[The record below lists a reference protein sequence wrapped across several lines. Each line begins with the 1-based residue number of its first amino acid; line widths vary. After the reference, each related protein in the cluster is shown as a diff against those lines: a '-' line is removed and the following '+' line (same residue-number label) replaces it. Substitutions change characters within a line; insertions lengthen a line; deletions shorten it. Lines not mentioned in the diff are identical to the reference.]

1 MRNQGVIVFL
11 TVIVTGLCLY
21 YLSFTFVSN
30 NIQERA
36 VTYATD
42 ESGNVDFSKKQAY
55 MDSIYRE
62 PVYNFL
68 GADFTYKE
76 IKETELGL
84 GLDLQGGM
92 HVTLEIS
99 PVEIVKGLSG
109 NSKDATF
116 NAALAD
122 AEEKAK
128 TSNDRFVNLFYSSW
142 QERAP
147 NQKLSA
153 VFATAANRG
162 RISLETSDS
171 DILSII
177 DTEVESAIDRS
188 FNILRTRVDRF
199 GTSQPNIQRIQGSGR
214 IQIELPGVDNQ
225 ERVRNLLQGVAKLQ
239 FWEVAEINDYLS
251 ELEAVNSMLV
261 AEAQGQKT
269 QTPAPADSEEI
280 EVTEETEVTEE
291 SEASELE
298 RQLAEE
304 SGSIDDPSSQVS
316 PLFSLT
322 RSNQGLVYDLR
333 DTVTINRILARDD
346 VKSLLP
352 RNVKFLWAVKPQ
364 RVDNNELLELYGI
377 RYSRAS
383 DQAQLEGDVIT
394 DARQTLDQT
403 SRPAVSMQMNAD
415 GARKWRKLTSESI
428 GKRIAVVLDD
438 YVYTAPV
445 VQSEIPSGQ
454 SEITGNFNMEEAKD
468 LANILKSGSLPAP
481 TKIVEEAFVGPTLGQ
496 EAQNQGILSMVA
508 GLVLVVVFMVAY
520 YAKGGF
526 IAIAALIFNIF
537 FILGILAQLGAALTL
552 PGIAGIVLTIGMSID
567 ANVLIFERIKEE
579 LSNGAGLI
587 AAINSGYNKAFSAI
601 LDSNVTT
608 FLTGA
613 ILYALG
619 QGPVKGF
626 AIVLM
631 IGIASSFF
639 SSVFITR
646 VIVHW
651 MSKKGDKSSIS
662 FATPLGRNLLGDLNI
677 DFLSKR
683 KVAYLI
689 STAIILIGMAIAV
702 FSGLKF
708 GVDFTGGRSYIVEF
722 NQPVVSSDLK
732 TGLDSE
738 FDGSVEVKTF
748 GGNNILKVTT
758 SYLINEDD
766 DVSNAEVER
775 RVRDGIASVT
785 GLAYTSDAANMSD
798 SQFAITGSSKV
809 GATVADDIKKSSA
822 EAMFFAL
829 VAIFLYILLRF
840 RKWQFSLGSIIALV
854 HDVFFVIAAFAIASA
869 FGATFEI
876 DQVFIA
882 AMLTVVGYSIND
894 TVIVFDR
901 IRENIS
907 NRGTSKLVKMF
918 NDAINQTM
926 ARTVITSA
934 TTLIVVT
941 VLLIFGG
948 EVLRGFSFALF
959 IGVLVGTYSSIY
971 IATPIVVDL
980 MKREIENM
988 EANPEPVVVKK
999 GAKTQ
1004 NY

>member
-11 TVIVTGLCLY
+11 TVVVTALCLY

-30 NIQERA
+30 NIQQRA
-36 VTYATD
+36 VEYATD
-42 ESGNVDFSKKQAY
+42 EVGNVDFGKKQAY
-55 MDSIYRE
+55 LDSIYRE

-68 GADFTYKE
+68 GAKFTYKE

-92 HVTLEIS
+92 HVTLEVS
-99 PVEIVKGLSG
+99 PVEIVKGLAG
-109 NSKDATF
+109 NSKDPMF
-116 NAALAD
+116 NAALED
-122 AEEKAK
+122 ATQAAK
-128 TSNDRFVNLFYSSW
+128 TTNQKFVDLFYASW
-142 QERAP
+142 QSKAGDK
-147 NQKLSA
+147 KLNTI
-153 VFATAANRG
+153 FATAANRG
-162 RISLETSDS
+162 RISLESSDS
-171 DILSII
+171 EILAII
-177 DTEVESAIDRS
+177 DTEIENAIDRS

-239 FWEVAEINDYLS
+239 FWEVAEINDFVG
-251 ELEAVNSMLV
+251 ELEAANSLLV
-261 AEAQGQKT
+261 AEAKAKKGET
-269 QTPAPADSEEI
+269 VPADEDVQDADED
-280 EVTEETEVTEE
+280 E
-291 SEASELE
+291 STDLE
-298 RQLAEE
+298 RQLSDSE
-304 SGSIDDPSSQVS
+304 GDDFSSEVS
-316 PLFSLT
+316 PIFALT
-322 RSNQGLVYDLR
+322 KANYGLVYEMR
-333 DTVTINRILARDD
+333 DTVTINRIFARED

-352 RNVKFLWAVKPQ
+352 RDVKFLWSVKPQ
-364 RVDNNELLELYGI
+364 KVDGMELLELYGI
-377 RYSRAS
+377 KLTRNS
-383 DQAQLEGDVIT
+383 DQALLEGDVVT

-415 GARKWRKLTSESI
+415 GARKWRKVTGENI

-438 YVYTAPV
+438 YVYTAPT
-445 VQSEIPSGQ
+445 VQGEIPSGQ
-454 SEITGNFNMEEAKD
+454 SEITGNFSLEEAKD

-481 TKIVEEAFVGPTLGQ
+481 TKIVEEAFVGPTLGK
-496 EAQNQGILSMVA
+496 EASNQGVMSMVA
-508 GLVLVVVFMVAY
+508 GLVLVVMFMVAY
-520 YAKGGF
+520 YSKGGF
-526 IAIAALIFNIF
+526 VAIAALVFNIF

-579 LSNGAGLI
+579 LRKGSGLL
-587 AAINSGYNKAFSAI
+587 AAINEGYGKAFSAI

-608 FLTGA
+608 FLVGA

-639 SSVFITR
+639 SAVFITR
-646 VIVHW
+646 VIVYW
-651 MSKKGDKSSIS
+651 MSKKKGDKASVS
-662 FATPLGRNLLGDLNI
+662 FASPLAKNVLSELNI

-683 KVAYLI
+683 KVAYLF
-689 STAIILIGMAIAV
+689 STGIIVIGLAVAAIN
-702 FSGLKF
+702 GLKF

-722 NQPVVSSDLK
+722 QQPIATSDLK
-732 TGLDSE
+732 VGLDGE

-758 SYLINEDD
+758 SYLITEDD
-766 DVSNAEVER
+766 DASNAEVER
-775 RVRDGIASVT
+775 KVKEGIASVT
-785 GLAYTSDAANMSD
+785 GLEFTNDAENMNQG
-798 SQFAITGSSKV
+798 QFAITGSSKV
-809 GATVADDIKKSSA
+809 GATVADDIKTSSA

-869 FGATFEI
+869 LGATFEI

-901 IRENIS
+901 IRENIE

-926 ARTVITSA
+926 GRTLITSF
-934 TTLIVVT
+934 TTLIVVM

-948 EVLRGFSFALF
+948 EVLRGFSFALL

-980 MKREIENM
+980 MKREIES
-988 EANPEPVVVKK
+988 ESTDTAKK
-999 GAKTQ
+999 PA
-1004 NY
+1004 